1 MTKFHFTFQR
11 EPSRERFCQ
20 IYCTSGDSFVPKVY
34 LSIHTHTHTHTH
46 TGIRPEAM
54 KSQTSQR
61 ETEENPA
68 PGGQKH
74 VFWYLHTGEGL
85 HKIIGNTSRRRVW
98 IKRPR
103 ARCTASDVFRVL
115 LWRQH
120 DTFNHSLSQ
129 STMKNGW
136 LNTPFFLL
144 THTTN
149 TSQYFLVNY

>member
-11 EPSRERFCQ
+11 EHSRERFCH
-20 IYCTSGDSFVPKVY
+20 IYCNPGDCFVPKVY
-34 LSIHTHTHTHTH
+34 LSIHTHTHTKARLHNVKPKNIPH
-46 TGIRPEAM
+46 LEA
-54 KSQTSQR
+54 KNQ
-61 ETEENPA
+61 
-68 PGGQKH
+68 
-74 VFWYLHTGEGL
+74 FWSLHTEEGL
-85 HKIIGNTSRRRVW
+85 HKRIGNTSRRRVW

-120 DTFNHSLSQ
+120 DTCNHSLSQ

-136 LNTPFFLL
+136 LNTPFLLL

-149 TSQYFLVNY
+149 TSQYFLVNYYHHARL